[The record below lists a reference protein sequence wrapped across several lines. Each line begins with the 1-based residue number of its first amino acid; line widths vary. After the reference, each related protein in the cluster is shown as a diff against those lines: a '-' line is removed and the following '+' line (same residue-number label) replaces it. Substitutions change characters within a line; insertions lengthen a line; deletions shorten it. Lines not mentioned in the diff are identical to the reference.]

1 MSALQATG
9 ITKRF
14 GGLLALSEVDLTV
27 DPGEFVALI
36 GPNGAGK
43 STLLN
48 VLTGLSAPTTG
59 RIALDGRD
67 ITRLSTH
74 DRIRAGLGRTFQH
87 GRLFERLSVIENVM
101 VGAANRKGRS
111 EAELRSTAFAQLR
124 RMGLERFADQPIS
137 ALTYGNRRMVELT
150 RVLACEPRVLLL
162 DEPAAGLNTGEV
174 EDLMA
179 RLRAIRAQDKIAIVL
194 IEHNMGMVMRLAE
207 RVVVLNF
214 GVKIAEGTPAEV
226 QADPAVL
233 SAYLGE
239 GAAHA
244 RH

>member
-27 DPGEFVALI
+27 GPGEFVALI

-74 DRIRAGLGRTFQH
+74 GRIRAGLGRTFQH
-87 GRLFERLSVIENVM
+87 GRLFQRLSVIENVM

-111 EAELRSTAFAQLR
+111 EADLRSGALAQLG

-179 RLRAIRAQDKIAIVL
+179 RLRAIRGEDKIAIVL

-244 RH
+244 RD